1 MGVAVEA
8 RVDAAPVPTHVARVR
23 GRRHRD
29 ARATRRDDQRGAGP
43 ETAAGDRRVARPAV
57 SVRREVLHGP
67 ALRALARATTGREP
81 PSQIAMRQP
90 VPAPQARVEM
100 GALEQDDRSR
110 GDTTAMDVEAPRR
123 DRDAIPELHR

>member
-1 MGVAVEA
+1 
-8 RVDAAPVPTHVARVR
+8 
-23 GRRHRD
+23 
-29 ARATRRDDQRGAGP
+29 
-43 ETAAGDRRVARPAV
+43 
-57 SVRREVLHGP
+57 
-67 ALRALARATTGREP
+67 
-81 PSQIAMRQP
+81 MRQP